1 MHRHAPIAVTLALL
15 AALAA
20 LAAFVSRLA
29 AEAPAAEVTATT
41 SAAPTPAAAGTA
53 FLAGLGNRE
62 PEPAIEIAL
71 TGDQQLIADSALRGV
86 MEFYLLERVDEGRLA
101 ALVTYLNRKLPPAA
115 AREAVQLA
123 THYRDYLAAHE
134 ELLAAQNFHAEPDT
148 TRLASWQQQR
158 RQLRARMLGDRVAE
172 EWFGTEEAYLTQA
185 LEELNQPA
193 NAAPLN
199 AAELRHQQHMR
210 QVLRQATQSA
220 NR

>member
-15 AALAA
+15 AALG
-20 LAAFVSRLA
+20 AFVARLSA
-29 AEAPAAEVTATT
+29 QAPAAEVTATATT
-41 SAAPTPAAAGTA
+41 SAAPAPTAAGAA
-53 FLAGLGNRE
+53 FLAGLGNHD
-62 PEPAIEIAL
+62 PEPTIEIAL
-71 TGDQQLIADSALRGV
+71 TGEQQLIADSALRGV